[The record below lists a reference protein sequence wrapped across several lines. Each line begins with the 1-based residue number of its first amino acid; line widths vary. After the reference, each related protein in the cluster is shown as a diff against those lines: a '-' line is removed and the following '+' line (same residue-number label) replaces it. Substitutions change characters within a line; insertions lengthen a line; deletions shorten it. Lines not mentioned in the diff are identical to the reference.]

1 MIHRRST
8 DGRRRQKTRLRGSRH
23 TNPRYPTV
31 SVSVLGPDKGHD
43 RLAARCSVDSFSAFS
58 WFQLCEIGYAGA
70 PQSSDVTLIELESRK
85 RTLDEYKLRCQG
97 LRTENLELRSEKVAR
112 ESDALQVRCDWLPGP
127 NATLILSYW
136 CGVSRSYHSC
146 GASRS
151 GRMS

>member
-1 MIHRRST
+1 MET
-8 DGRRRQKTRLRGSRH
+8 FFWFFLGFNFVK
-23 TNPRYPTV
+23 
-31 SVSVLGPDKGHD
+31 SVTP
-43 RLAARCSVDSFSAFS
+43 
-58 WFQLCEIGYAGA
+58 AGA
-70 PQSSDVTLIELESRK
+70 AMQSSDVTLIELESRK
-85 RTLDEYKLRCQG
+85 RALDEYKLRCQG